1 MVSKVKTKREV
12 IDQWLCEY
20 LARFNGNLDFN
31 TLPEYR
37 KDSYRDMAREIRQY
51 IHSQDMP

>member
-51 IHSQDMP
+51 IYSQDKP